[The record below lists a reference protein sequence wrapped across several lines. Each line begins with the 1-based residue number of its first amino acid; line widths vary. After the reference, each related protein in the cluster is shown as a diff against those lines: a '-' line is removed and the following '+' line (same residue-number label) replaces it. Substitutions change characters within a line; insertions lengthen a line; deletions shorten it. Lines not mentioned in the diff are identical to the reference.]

1 MIDRLTKDTLVSFI
15 EKNGIEGNFLRH
27 KTSDKRYIFLGIARM
42 PGGADRRAWIL
53 RSIPSLRLIA
63 IEENDKDSVGQFE
76 TCLDDKM
83 MDLVVNA
90 LNNDSGE

>member
-1 MIDRLTKDTLVSFI
+1 
-15 EKNGIEGNFLRH
+15 
-27 KTSDKRYIFLGIARM
+27 M

-63 IEENDKDSVGQFE
+63 IEENEKDSTGQFE

-83 MDLVVNA
+83 LDLVVNA